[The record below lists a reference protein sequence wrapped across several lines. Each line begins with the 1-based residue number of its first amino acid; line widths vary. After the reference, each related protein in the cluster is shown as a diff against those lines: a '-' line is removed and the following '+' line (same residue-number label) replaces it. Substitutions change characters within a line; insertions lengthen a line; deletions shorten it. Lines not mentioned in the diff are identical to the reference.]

1 MVMLAV
7 RGSRPMIAWLQTDLP
22 EPDLAHQR
30 HGAAGRDG
38 ERHLVDGAQHA
49 FVDSEFDGQ
58 VLDAQQILH
67 TVSS

>member
-1 MVMLAV
+1 MVAV

-22 EPDLAHQR
+22 EPDSPTSARVPPGGMEKETLSTAR
-30 HGAAGRDG
+30 SDA
-38 ERHLVDGAQHA
+38 LVDA
-49 FVDSEFDGQ
+49 ELDGQ